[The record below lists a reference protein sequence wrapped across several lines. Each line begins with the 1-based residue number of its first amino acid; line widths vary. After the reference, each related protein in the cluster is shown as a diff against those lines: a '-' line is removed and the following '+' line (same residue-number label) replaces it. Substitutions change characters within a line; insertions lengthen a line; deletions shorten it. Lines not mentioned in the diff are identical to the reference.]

1 MEIRLIG
8 KTVEGHDYYELR
20 TDYGFVVF
28 VVADK
33 IYVHAIMSNKKNGL
47 KEMINYIVEKFG
59 KNRIVFWLPSYE
71 LIKKLKN
78 IVNVEHDKM
87 FGILVEIEWKKED
100 IKNKLI

>member
-1 MEIRLIG
+1 MELKLIG

-33 IYVHAIMSNKKNGL
+33 IYVHGIMSFKEGGM
-47 KEMINYIVEKFG
+47 KEMINHIVEKFG

-71 LIKKLKN
+71 LLKKLKN
-78 IVNVEHDKM
+78 VVNVEFDKK
-87 FGILVEIEWKKED
+87 FGILVEIEWKKEN
-100 IKNKLI
+100 IKK